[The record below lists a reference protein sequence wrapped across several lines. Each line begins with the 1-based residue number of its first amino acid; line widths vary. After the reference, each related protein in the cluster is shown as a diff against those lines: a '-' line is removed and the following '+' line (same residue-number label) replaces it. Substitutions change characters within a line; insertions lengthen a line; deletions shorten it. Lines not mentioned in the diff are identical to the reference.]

1 MTQASNSY
9 HGNPNLKPLGYQHDF
24 SEEEIKEYVKSK
36 KNLKTYTSNNL
47 NDKNNLPSQKTLNFI
62 LSYSKSV
69 KSTSKDKF
77 LFSLN

>member
-1 MTQASNSY
+1 MNKNST
-9 HGNPNLKPLGYQHDF
+9 
-24 SEEEIKEYVKSK
+24 KSK
-36 KNLKTYTSNNL
+36 KNSKTYNPNNL
-47 NDKNNLPSQKTLNFI
+47 NDKNNHPSQNTLNFI

>member
-1 MTQASNSY
+1 MDKNST
-9 HGNPNLKPLGYQHDF
+9 
-24 SEEEIKEYVKSK
+24 KSK
-36 KNLKTYTSNNL
+36 KNSKTYNSNIP
-47 NDKNNLPSQKTLNFI
+47 NDKNNLPSQNTLNFI

>member
-1 MTQASNSY
+1 MNKNST
-9 HGNPNLKPLGYQHDF
+9 
-24 SEEEIKEYVKSK
+24 KSK
-36 KNLKTYTSNNL
+36 KNLKTSTSNNR
-47 NDKNNLPSQKTLNFI
+47 NDKNNFPSQKTLNFI

>member
-1 MTQASNSY
+1 MHKNST
-9 HGNPNLKPLGYQHDF
+9 
-24 SEEEIKEYVKSK
+24 KSK
-36 KNLKTYTSNNL
+36 KNSKTYTSNNL
-47 NDKNNLPSQKTLNFI
+47 IDKNNLPSQKTLNFI

>member
-1 MTQASNSY
+1 MDKNST
-9 HGNPNLKPLGYQHDF
+9 
-24 SEEEIKEYVKSK
+24 KSK
-36 KNLKTYTSNNL
+36 KNSKTYNTNIL
-47 NDKNNLPSQKTLNFI
+47 NDKNNLPSQNTLNFI